1 MNNMSDE
8 QIQTAAF
15 ETASNLFKD
24 IALGAV
30 ASVSS
35 KVSDIEDRLEKI
47 EKQIATLVIGY
58 GEQAVFMEALVAQLA
73 FATDKERAAF
83 NTNLSEARQKML
95 EVMQSA
101 STIMADEDQAIG
113 SAITDLATQKL
124 SNTDS

>member
-1 MNNMSDE
+1 MSDE

-95 EVMQSA
+95 EVMQGA

-113 SAITDLATQKL
+113 AAITDLATQKL
-124 SNTDS
+124 SDTDS

>member
-1 MNNMSDE
+1 MSDE

-24 IALGAV
+24 IAYGAV

-83 NTNLSEARQKML
+83 NNNLSEARQKML
-95 EVMQSA
+95 EVMQGA

-113 SAITDLATQKL
+113 TAIADLATQKL
-124 SNTDS
+124 SDSDS